1 MIQNMGRRLKT
12 TSRQMLLLC
21 GIVLGMASMAMQSCS
36 EAARDDRPALCGNW
50 ESVEGKPDVLIYK
63 EVWIGLGGTQSAV
76 YATEVSAEEYLAY
89 TTEETEK
96 VEVYRLAEQLGGD
109 IEAAIRQL
117 AEKRRSS
124 KT

>member
-1 MIQNMGRRLKT
+1 MNSNDRANLIKRINTLEGLTDKERSQ
-12 TSRQMLLLC
+12 
-21 GIVLGMASMAMQSCS
+21 VLSINLANHPN
-36 EAARDDRPALCGNW
+36 R
-50 ESVEGKPDVLIYK
+50 KYK

-76 YATEVSAEEYLAY
+76 YATEVSLEEYFTY

-117 AEKRRSS
+117 AERRRN
-124 KT
+124 KE